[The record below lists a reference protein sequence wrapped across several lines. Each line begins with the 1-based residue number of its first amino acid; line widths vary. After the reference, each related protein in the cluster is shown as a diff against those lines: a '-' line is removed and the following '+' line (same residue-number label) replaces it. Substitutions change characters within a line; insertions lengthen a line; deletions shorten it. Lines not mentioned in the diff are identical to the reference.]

1 MDLRI
6 PYAPYYLSHPP
17 KSVCGIQDLNFC
29 KYVVYDNRKE
39 FMADMKNIYNA
50 PNKEIAA
57 AELDNLKKKW
67 GRKVSLCH
75 TFQEK

>member
-1 MDLRI
+1 
-6 PYAPYYLSHPP
+6 
-17 KSVCGIQDLNFC
+17 
-29 KYVVYDNRKE
+29 
-39 FMADMKNIYNA
+39 MADIKNIYNA